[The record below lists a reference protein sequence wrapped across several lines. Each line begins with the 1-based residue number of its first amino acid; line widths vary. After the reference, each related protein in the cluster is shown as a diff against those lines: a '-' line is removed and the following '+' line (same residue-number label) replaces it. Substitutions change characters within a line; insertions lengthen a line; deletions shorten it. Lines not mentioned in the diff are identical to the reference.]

1 MPDRF
6 RQCFHLLCPFASAFL
21 ALMLAATT
29 TEWVAAAEAGPP
41 QRVVSFNLCADQL
54 VVSLADPQQIAAL
67 SPYAKNPR
75 LSVVAAK
82 AKNFRT
88 LDWSAEGAVALSP
101 DLVLT
106 GPEDRPSTR
115 AMLARFDVPTESVAL
130 VSDIDAARAQIV
142 HVAAVLGHSDRG
154 AAMARALDAAR
165 GRLASLHVPDRSFL
179 VLERGGYVEGP
190 HSLATTLLK
199 EAGLH
204 LAPGGPQ
211 GFGGFMSL
219 ERLILVRPDL
229 LAIKDPPPQPEDQG
243 ALFYSHPALKRL
255 YPPNRR
261 LALPT
266 RYALCG
272 GPALIAGLDY
282 LATVLAPTKP

>member
-1 MPDRF
+1 MPERF
-6 RQCFHLLCPFASAFL
+6 RHPFRVLSMVACALS
-21 ALMLAATT
+21 ALMLAAVTAG
-29 TEWVAAAEAGPP
+29 WAAAAEAGPP

-130 VSDIDAARAQIV
+130 VTDIDAARAQIV
-142 HVAAVLGHSDRG
+142 HVAALLGHPDRG
-154 AAMARALDAAR
+154 QAMARALDAAR
-165 GRLASLHVPDRSFL
+165 GRLAGLHGQDRSFL

-204 LAPGGPQ
+204 FAAGGPQ

-229 LAIKDPPPQPEDQG
+229 LVIKDPPPQPKDQG

-255 YPPNRR
+255 YPPDRR

-282 LATVLAPTKP
+282 LARVLAPAKP